1 MKEKIMI
8 GMSGGVDSSVAAL
21 MLKNAGYE
29 VAGVTMI
36 LKPLDILT
44 AEERVLLYKEA
55 EDAAAVCEKLGIPH
69 FTPDF
74 SEDFRKHVINDFS
87 SEYFAGR
94 TPNPCVRCNQNLKFG
109 RMLDFA
115 LEMGYDKIATGHY
128 SRIEKREDGRYLL
141 LKADS
146 RKDQSY
152 FLYGFTQHQM
162 AHTLLPLNRLEK
174 DEARKLAEEHGL
186 PVAHKP
192 DSQEI
197 CFIRDKDYVR
207 FLETYCGGKS
217 VPGDFVDLEGNVIGQ
232 HRGIYNYTIGQ
243 RKGLGVTFGE
253 PRYVTAI
260 NGKNNTVTL
269 GPEGSQ
275 YRDSLIAGDMNFIPF
290 DELNEP
296 LRVTAKVRFQAKPS
310 EALVTPLGDGR
321 FEVKFTEA
329 QRSVTPGQAV
339 VFYDGDIVI
348 GGGTI
353 VT

>member
-1 MKEKIMI
+1 MI

-21 MLKNAGYE
+21 MLKNDGYE

-36 LKPLDILT
+36 LKPADILSP
-44 AEERVLLYKEA
+44 EEVLLLKKEA
-55 EDAAAVCEKLGIPH
+55 ADAKAVCDALGIPH
-69 FTPDF
+69 YTPDF
-74 SEDFRKHVINDFS
+74 TEEFREKVIKNFSE
-87 SEYFAGR
+87 EYFAGR

-109 RMLDFA
+109 KMLDFA

-128 SRIEKREDGRYLL
+128 SHIERREDGRYLL
-141 LKADS
+141 KKADS

-152 FLYGFTQHQM
+152 FLYGFTQHQL

-174 DEARKLAEEHGL
+174 DEARALAAEYGL
-186 PVAHKP
+186 PVANKP

-197 CFIRDKDYVR
+197 CFIRNNDYVS

-217 VPGDFVDLEGNVIGQ
+217 VPGDFVDLQGNVIGK

-260 NGKNNTVTL
+260 NGINNTVTL
-269 GPEGSQ
+269 GPEGTQ
-275 YRDSLIAGDMNFIPF
+275 YRSTLVAGDLNFIPF
-290 DELNEP
+290 DELTEP
-296 LRVTAKVRFQAKPS
+296 IKVTAKVRYQAKPS
-310 EALVTPLGDGR
+310 PATVTPLCDGR
-321 FEVKFTEA
+321 AEVVFEEA

-339 VFYDGDIVI
+339 VFYDGELVI

-353 VT
+353 LT